1 MNINLRP
8 GNYTIKTYTNGVV
21 LTNKITVLS
30 TIISKN
36 IVKMY
41 KNGTQF
47 YATFLKGDGSPLANT
62 NVTFNINGV
71 FYTKKTDSDGVARL
85 NINLRPGEYTL
96 TAIDPITELD
106 VGYNVNILPTIVAKS
121 IVKTY
126 LNETQ
131 FHATL
136 LDEKGVIIANTNITF
151 NINGVFY
158 TRTTNASGIATL
170 NINLMPGKYIL
181 TAIDPFNELT
191 IGYNVTVLEN

>member
-136 LDEKGVIIANTNITF
+136 LNEKGVIIANTNITF

-191 IGYNVTVLEN
+191 MGYNVTVLEN

>member
-71 FYTKKTDSDGVARL
+71 FYTKKTDSAGVARL

-96 TAIDPITELD
+96 TAIDPLTGLD